1 MKQKRPK
8 LLLIDAYNI
17 AYRSFYALPQS
28 LETSQNLPVNALYG
42 FLKSLMM
49 MYRDLSPE
57 YLAVCLDSPEKTF
70 RALEDS
76 TYKAQRKETP
86 ESLIVQLKQL
96 NEVLLPTL
104 KAPFVIKQGFEAD
117 DLIATLSREHAT
129 QCDVYIASNDKDLFQ
144 LLEGDRI
151 RILLPGKNS
160 SEPRLYTETDFI
172 ADYGIQTSQFAFY
185 KALVGDSSDNLKGI
199 NNIGPKTALKLIQ
212 QFGTPEA
219 LLADQSKQSESVRNQ
234 KEAFLHF
241 LYMVRLIDK
250 VGLDLKLNDL
260 AFAGLGESELN
271 ELARI
276 YEFHSLIRS
285 FGIKKESVTQK
296 STLESR
302 ALQDLDPL
310 EFESLKKV
318 RKWSLFFDT
327 QAQQIQCFHPSQ
339 GLFHVSAEAFADS
352 ATKDLFQAPIQENQ
366 FLLTLLQGAQ
376 ELFTYDAKA
385 LFHQLALDPLR
396 AHDLPIQDLQL
407 LYYLLYPNNKAYPI
421 QEFLVRYPT
430 FQDLEPCVAIFN
442 AWEQLSLDAGS
453 KNLYSLY
460 QEVELPLLKVLY
472 AMEKQG
478 IQVSKKDLLHLK
490 ELLEGQL
497 KSLQKQ
503 IFALSETEFNL
514 ASPKQLAFVLFE
526 KLRLPVIKKT
536 KTGASTD
543 SEVLDALEPMH
554 PMIAMIKKNR
564 EYSKL
569 LSTYILTFLNKL
581 DQNQLLHTT
590 YLQAGP
596 STGRI
601 SSVDPNLQNIP
612 SDQDSVLSIKSVFM
626 PSQPSWVFV
635 SADYSQID
643 LRVLAHFSQDPR
655 LIEAFLNDE
664 DIHTQT
670 ARMIFHSSKNHE
682 VTEAERKMAKTINFG
697 ILYGMSSFGLSRAL
711 KISEKEA
718 SSMIERYFKSYPGVA
733 SFREA
738 TVARVKANA
747 YAETIIAR
755 KRPIPE
761 LNSHQKPLQQLG
773 ERLAFNTI
781 IQGSSADIIKVAMV
795 NMHQQLKDKPRIH
808 LLLQIHD
815 ELIWECHPDELESLC
830 RLIPHIMEHA
840 IALKVPLKVHIK
852 TGTKLNLLRP
862 YHA

>member
-8 LLLIDAYNI
+8 LLLIDAYNV

-57 YLAVCLDSPEKTF
+57 YLAVCLDGPEKTF

-76 TYKAQRKETP
+76 SYKAQRKETP
-86 ESLIVQLKQL
+86 EALIIQLKQL
-96 NEVLLPTL
+96 SEVLLPTL

-117 DLIATLSREHAT
+117 DLIATLSREHAA

-160 SEPRLYTETDFI
+160 SELRLYTENNFF

-219 LLADQSKQSESVRNQ
+219 LLADQSKQSESIRNQ

-250 VGLDLKLNDL
+250 VALDLKLEDL
-260 AFAGLGESELN
+260 AFAGLGEGELN

-285 FGIKKESVTQK
+285 FGFKKESVAQK

-302 ALQDLDPL
+302 ALKDLDPH
-310 EFESLKKV
+310 EFESLKKES
-318 RKWSLFFDT
+318 KWSLFYHA
-327 QAQQIQCFHPSQ
+327 QAQQIQCYHPSQ
-339 GLFHVSAEAFADS
+339 GLFHISSEAFVDS

-396 AHDLPIQDLQL
+396 VYDFPIQDLQL
-407 LYYLLYPNNKAYPI
+407 LYYLLYPNNKSYPI

-430 FQDLEPCVAIFN
+430 FQDLEPCEAIFN
-442 AWEQLSLDAGS
+442 AWEQLSLDAKN

-526 KLRLPVIKKT
+526 KLALPVIKKT
-536 KTGASTD
+536 KTGISTD

-554 PMIAMIKKNR
+554 PMIGMIKKYR

-569 LSTYILTFLNKL
+569 LSTYILAFLNKL

-612 SDQDSVLSIKSVFM
+612 SDQDSVLSIKSVFT

-670 ARMIFHSSKNHE
+670 ARMIFHTSKELE
-682 VTEAERKMAKTINFG
+682 VSDAERKMAKTINFG

-795 NMHQQLKDKPRIH
+795 NMYQQLRDNTRIH

-815 ELIWECHPDELESLC
+815 ELIWECHPDELEGLC
-830 RLIPHIMEHA
+830 QLIPQKMEHA